1 MNVANVEVLPV
12 PISIVNE
19 GRTAMK
25 RMTKARLGTSFGRRY
40 RPNARYIGRKRSQ
53 SYITK
58 KGEEVDFFVTDK
70 VTKEMRLVQVSY
82 EMPKGLVSGKFR
94 RCATPEAKPA
104 SRTEKSSH
112 GMKKAKRTA
121 YVLFLHGNGS
131 S

>member
-82 EMPKGLVSGKFR
+82 EMPKGQTREREISALRNARSETGI
-94 RCATPEAKPA
+94 E
-104 SRTEKSSH
+104 
-112 GMKKAKRTA
+112 
-121 YVLFLHGNGS
+121 N
-131 S
+131 